1 MNKIFVLT
9 FQTLIFEIP
18 FPFESLTLVY
28 TYIPIPRSSIIHP
41 SFYLLWAYLHVITS
55 QIIHPI
61 RAKFRFAINIDQS
74 GSQPVEKRRLKI
86 FYPKFRYPT
95 IDIMYRFRFRDR
107 INRNSKLAISKNFTK
122 LCSWKTSDSLI
133 PRSSIIDFIKNWNT
147 WLISLSGDNL
157 FPPDLP
163 EFFPPPSKKFTTVIS
178 APGLVSIAR
187 GRIDDEVK
195 RGGRGARRGNYSRLV
210 GVKEFLYGEWGQD
223 WIFLK
228 GGPQIATTY
237 LWRRVKIVVGA
248 LISRCAWGIF
258 SFRPIDE
265 KKIYNYQCKG
275 RGRHF
280 CSLVFSN

>member
-28 TYIPIPRSSIIHP
+28 TYIPIARSSIIHP

-122 LCSWKTSDSLI
+122 LCSWKTNDSLV

-195 RGGRGARRGNYSRLV
+195 RGGREEGRKV
-210 GVKEFLYGEWGQD
+210 HGVAITRASWAWKNFYTGSGDRIEF
-223 WIFLK
+223 F
-228 GGPQIATTY
+228 
-237 LWRRVKIVVGA
+237 
-248 LISRCAWGIF
+248 
-258 SFRPIDE
+258 
-265 KKIYNYQCKG
+265 
-275 RGRHF
+275 
-280 CSLVFSN
+280 